1 MDTKA
6 TMTLD
11 KLKAEVRKKRA
22 MPITI
27 NVNISEL
34 IRTCLLI
41 LGVVMITLIHCQV
54 QNIAHSFNSCDTDL
68 YEDSPI
74 LERTP

>member
-1 MDTKA
+1 
-6 TMTLD
+6 MTLD

-22 MPITI
+22 MPINI
-27 NVNISEL
+27 NISEL
-34 IRTCLLI
+34 LRSALLVTCTVLL
-41 LGVVMITLIHCQV
+41 VLIHCQV